1 MSGASRWL
9 PLRYALREM
18 RGGLAGFYVFIAC
31 IALGAMSIAG
41 VGSLAASL
49 NDGLAREG
57 RVILGGD
64 LSFSLIQREAKP
76 DEVAFLQSHGE
87 VSTTASLRAMSRI
100 ASGDAT
106 LVELK
111 AVDKAYPL
119 FGKVTLTPDMPLD
132 EALAQRDGAYGAV
145 ADQTLLARLAIEPGA
160 RITVGNIE
168 FVIRAAL
175 TNEPDKLSVG
185 IGFGPRLMVS
195 EEALRATGL
204 LQPGSLVRWKYQV
217 KLPGAGHE
225 AEVKAVTDDARV
237 KQPNAGWEIRDRT
250 NASPQLERNVNRF
263 TQFLT
268 IVGLTA
274 LLVGGVGVGNAVK
287 SHLDRKRATI
297 ATLKAL
303 GADVQRNLRLP
314 LDGVDARRVRHVLV
328 HHLADAEGGRERPHT
343 QRRADVALDRLCG
356 GLPVENDLAPGEF
369 QRVDLAGDEIG
380 VGDGGPRS
388 AAPVAGRARFG
399 SSALGAGPDAAHC
412 IDPRDRPA
420 TGADLDHLDDRDGD
434 RHARAFDEA

>member
-1 MSGASRWL
+1 MGSVSRWL

-18 RGGLAGFYVFIAC
+18 RGGLSGFYVFVAC

-76 DEVAFLQSHGE
+76 EELAFLKNHGE

-119 FGKVTLTPDMPLD
+119 FGKVTLAPDMPLD

-145 ADQTLLARLAIEPGA
+145 ADPTLLARLAIEPGA
-160 RITVGNIE
+160 RITVGNIN

-204 LQPGSLVRWKYQV
+204 LQPGSW
-217 KLPGAGHE
+217 
-225 AEVKAVTDDARV
+225 
-237 KQPNAGWEIRDRT
+237 
-250 NASPQLERNVNRF
+250 
-263 TQFLT
+263 
-268 IVGLTA
+268 
-274 LLVGGVGVGNAVK
+274 
-287 SHLDRKRATI
+287 
-297 ATLKAL
+297 
-303 GADVQRNLRLP
+303 
-314 LDGVDARRVRHVLV
+314 
-328 HHLADAEGGRERPHT
+328 
-343 QRRADVALDRLCG
+343 C
-356 GLPVENDLAPGEF
+356 
-369 QRVDLAGDEIG
+369 
-380 VGDGGPRS
+380 
-388 AAPVAGRARFG
+388 FG
-399 SSALGAGPDAAHC
+399 S
-412 IDPRDRPA
+412 IR
-420 TGADLDHLDDRDGD
+420 
-434 RHARAFDEA
+434 